1 MEKKFSAA
9 IVSAIRDCLERNELK
24 FNFYESEGR
33 FQFIVRLGEK
43 VGMIVCYIRVFDHS
57 YVVYGVLPFKVLTEK
72 LQPMAEFL
80 TRANQGLRHGNF
92 EMDFTDGEIRYK
104 SFVDCEDMTELP
116 FAIVEK
122 SVYCPLAM
130 FSKYG
135 DGIIDVLLGN
145 STPEEACAKCEK
157 RLSE

>member
-1 MEKKFSAA
+1 MKKKHSEKIAG
-9 IVSAIRDCLERNELK
+9 AIRDCLEKNELK
-24 FNFYESEGR
+24 FNFNESEGR
-33 FQFIVRLGEK
+33 FQFIVRLGGQ
-43 VGMIVCYIRVFDHS
+43 VDMILCDIRVFDNA

-72 LQPMAEFL
+72 FQPMAEFL
-80 TRANQGLRHGNF
+80 TRVNYGLQHGNF

-104 SFVDCEDMTELP
+104 SYVDCEDMTELS
-116 FAIVEK
+116 FVIVER

-130 FSKYG
+130 LSKYG
-135 DGIIDVLLGN
+135 DGIIDIFLGN